1 MSDNSSGCIERRKI
15 NGEDGRDYFVMN
27 RIYKNL
33 YLQFPD
39 EPQLNDPEKKD
50 NVFDKFSVTISG
62 AFAEMCIPTSYII
75 KCPDVIGNTC
85 IQENL
90 FLDDDADKKGN
101 VRFIHFGS
109 RPRDLNPVY
118 FPNHLPIHFKMVEK
132 DEIFVDDPVNNIEF
146 DDWLPEDHV
155 KKIKGLSKERVRQIY
170 KIFIY
175 EDNCVLELGTDYF
188 WVDDNPKS
196 RLEVKTRGFELTKG
210 YRVYIMCDTIE
221 YAMLD

>member
-1 MSDNSSGCIERRKI
+1 
-15 NGEDGRDYFVMN
+15 
-27 RIYKNL
+27 
-33 YLQFPD
+33 
-39 EPQLNDPEKKD
+39 
-50 NVFDKFSVTISG
+50 
-62 AFAEMCIPTSYII
+62 
-75 KCPDVIGNTC
+75 
-85 IQENL
+85 
-90 FLDDDADKKGN
+90 
-101 VRFIHFGS
+101 
-109 RPRDLNPVY
+109 
-118 FPNHLPIHFKMVEK
+118 MVEK